1 MDLSNA
7 FDCILHELVR
17 EKIDA
22 YGFSENALTF
32 FFSRLKQQN
41 QSVQINSTCSIFQ
54 LLLCGVLPGSILCL
68 IHFNLFINDIF
79 IYFKTLTFT
88 ILLMKTSLWAVIIL
102 LNSNRYNLYIICYS
116 RYNVKQ

>member
-7 FDCILHELVR
+7 FDCISHELVR

-41 QSVQINSTCSIFQ
+41 QSVQINNTCSSFQ
-54 LLLCGVLPGSILCL
+54 LLLCGVL
-68 IHFNLFINDIF
+68 
-79 IYFKTLTFT
+79 
-88 ILLMKTSLWAVIIL
+88 
-102 LNSNRYNLYIICYS
+102 
-116 RYNVKQ
+116 